1 MAAKKKK
8 STTRSGTSLES
19 LDLYT
24 FFLDRASE
32 SSSLREALQAIGARV
47 ELHRDHYKDDEDDSD
62 WLPEVCEREW
72 VIISQDQFN
81 ELERQAIR
89 NAGGRA
95 FLIVEGSR
103 TGEEQAALVVAAMRR
118 MLRILKATPAPFIA
132 RIYKAKRVELLSSHF
147 RAHSKLSA

>member
-8 STTRSGTSLES
+8 STTRSDTSLES

-32 SSSLREALQAIGARV
+32 SKTLRESLKLKGAHV
-47 ELHRDHYKDDEDDSD
+47 ELHCEHFKDDEDDPN
-62 WLPEVCEREW
+62 WLPQVCQKRW
-72 VIISQDQFN
+72 VIISHDQFN
-81 ELERQAIR
+81 ELEKQAIR

-95 FLIVEGSR
+95 FLIVGGDA
-103 TGEEQAALVVAAMRR
+103 TGEQKAALVVGALRR

-132 RIYKAKRVELLSSHF
+132 KVYRANRVNIIP
-147 RAHSKLSA
+147 

>member
-8 STTRSGTSLES
+8 STTRSDTSLKS

-32 SSSLREALQAIGARV
+32 SKTLHEALKAAGARV
-47 ELHRDHYKDDEDDSD
+47 ELHREHFDKEADDQV
-62 WLPEVCEREW
+62 WLPQVCQKGW
-72 VIISQDQFN
+72 VVISHDQFN
-81 ELERQAIR
+81 ELEKQAIR

-95 FLIVEGSR
+95 FLIVAGDA
-103 TGEEQAALVVAAMRR
+103 TGEQKAALVTGALRR

-132 RIYKAKRVELLSSHF
+132 KVYRTNRVNIIG
-147 RAHSKLSA
+147 